1 MTAIPPIRREILVD
15 AGPAIAFEVFTAR
28 IGRWWPLAELSVHGA
43 DATVAFDDGKII
55 ERSAGGDATAWAR
68 SRGGIRPPRSRSPG
82 IPAGRRSRPATSR
95 SPSPRRASRRW

>member
-1 MTAIPPIRREILVD
+1 MTAISPIRREVLVD

-55 ERSAGGDATAWAR
+55 ERSAGGDAPPGAR
-68 SRGGIRPPRSRSPG
+68 SPDGSRPPRSRSPG
-82 IPAGRRSRPATSR
+82 TPVGRPSLPATSR
-95 SPSPRRASRRW
+95 SPSPRQASRRW